1 MSMKKTSTK
10 NTHYEQINLA
20 LAYINSNY
28 SIDIKVE
35 ELASI
40 SGYSLYHFHRTFKSV
55 TTENVHDYIRNTRLE
70 KSSNLLIYNQ
80 HKKIEE
86 IALGCGFATGTGFSA
101 AFKKRFGMT
110 PREWRKVGF
119 ELYSSDIKLEE
130 NIQIDKPNIVNMPLM
145 YILYIRSYG
154 YKSDMSA
161 IWQKLY
167 NWAEDKNLLEN
178 SHKYIGLF
186 HFQPFKLPY
195 ENARY
200 LACIQSEE
208 DIFRSGEVG
217 RCRILEG
224 KFAKFSFKCT
234 HEKLYHHMQ
243 SAYLNWLSSSEY
255 ELRNFPSYVEY
266 KTPQNLLDNTT
277 LEVDFYMPIQLVQ

>member
-1 MSMKKTSTK
+1 MKKISTK
-10 NTHYEQINLA
+10 HTHFEQINLA

-40 SGYSLYHFHRTFKSV
+40 SGYSLYHFHRIFKSI
-55 TTENVHDYIRNTRLE
+55 TAENVHDYIRNTRLE

-119 ELYSSDIKLEE
+119 ELFDSNIDVDEKLELKE
-130 NIQIDKPNIVNMPLM
+130 PKIVSMPLM

-154 YKSDMSA
+154 YKADMSN

-167 NWAEDKNLLEN
+167 NWAEQKELLNKE
-178 SHKYIGLF
+178 HKFIGLF

-200 LACIQSEE
+200 LACIQSEAE
-208 DIFRSGEVG
+208 IFRSGEVG

-224 KFAKFSFKCT
+224 KFAKFSFSCT
-234 HEKLYHHMQ
+234 HEKLYSYMQ
-243 SAYLNWLSSSEY
+243 NAYLNWLSSSDY

-266 KTPQNLLDNTT
+266 KTPHALLDNST
-277 LEVDFYMPIQLVQ
+277 LEVDFYIPIQIAY